1 MFLQKF
7 RKLKANIAKARNER
21 NKFIKRLSRFIKSP
35 SELRPI
41 NINKNTQFDKI
52 LEAFCIT
59 RHQTKLI
66 STTDYLSRPDLL
78 AAKPKKDKQFEYHF
92 KNGSMTVAKAN
103 NLEDILV
110 KGGIIK
116 WIFGDLEFGNFMVPE
131 VICEYVAES
140 RRDDRIPDKGLPTNK
155 ALLDKAKSAYET
167 ILDNTEMDEN
177 IAFSLLGGLWC
188 EMGWAF
194 NGEPIF
200 NKAEQKGDGHEKTI
214 GYSNCGECWFG
225 LTFWETKSKIINRL
239 NAKYP
244 GEFANVA
251 TEESKYAPGK
261 MLCDYTDDDHQC
273 KILDIFLKEFC
284 GKHGKNMT
292 GQGDDDL
299 ETQLYSSFLFKAAPA
314 KDPNLEEVKDTVDDY
329 IRQHEKDYKK
339 NNPAYRAKNGFTT
352 QIYAAIMLALYMEN
366 NEVPELEEID
376 NLLGV

>member
-1 MFLQKF
+1 MLLQKF
-7 RKLKANIAKARNER
+7 RKLKGNIAKARKEH
-21 NKFIKRLSRFIKSP
+21 NKFIKKVAKFIKSP

-41 NINKNTQFDKI
+41 KIRKNTQFDKI

-66 STTDYLSRPDLL
+66 STTDFLSRPALL
-78 AAKPKKDKQFEYHF
+78 AAKPKKDKQFEYSF
-92 KNGSMTVAKAN
+92 KNGSMTIAKAN

-155 ALLDKAKSAYET
+155 ALLDKAKNAYET
-167 ILDNTEMDEN
+167 ILDKTEMDEN

-194 NGEPIF
+194 DTVIYNT
-200 NKAEQKGDGHEKTI
+200 AEQSGQGLETTA

-225 LTFWETKSKIINRL
+225 LTFWQTKSKII
-239 NAKYP
+239 AKLKSKY
-244 GEFANVA
+244 GDEFANVA
-251 TEESKYAPGK
+251 TVESEYVPGK
-261 MLCDYTDDDHQC
+261 MLCDYKDDDHQC

-314 KDPNLEEVKDTVDDY
+314 KDPNLDEVKDTVDDY
-329 IRQHEKDYKK
+329 IKQHEKDYKK

-366 NEVPELEEID
+366 NEVPDLEEID